1 MIKGYSDTHARGLSK
16 YDKVLSSLPVLLDR
30 SDGGDWLRRLRDV
43 ALKDEE
49 GSDLEG
55 ALKTVE
61 SL

>member
-1 MIKGYSDTHARGLSK
+1 M
-16 YDKVLSSLPVLLDR
+16 DR

-49 GSDLEG
+49 GTDLEG
-55 ALKTVE
+55 ALKTVD